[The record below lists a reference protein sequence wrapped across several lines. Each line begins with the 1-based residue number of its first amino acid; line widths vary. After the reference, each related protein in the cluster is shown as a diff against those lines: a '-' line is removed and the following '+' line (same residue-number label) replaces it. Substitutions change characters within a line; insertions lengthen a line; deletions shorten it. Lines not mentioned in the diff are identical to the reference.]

1 MWKWLVIVNLLRILL
16 VDHSIDVKTEEP
28 WSNHII
34 LVAFLATVTLTS
46 PADTVSRRHSWVQMA
61 PPARSLVTTCSLQP
75 GYSSHCTVSLTFGG
89 ISPTRR
95 RHSLFIYVVSCLE
108 TTLFIGLNWTPQ
120 AQKGQS
126 KCVYGYLGCTIK
138 CYNVIKIA

>member
-1 MWKWLVIVNLLRILL
+1 MSKWVVTVNVLRILL

-75 GYSSHCTVSLTFGG
+75 GYSSHCTVTDTFGG

-95 RHSLFIYVVSCLE
+95 RHSLSR
-108 TTLFIGLNWTPQ
+108 NK
-120 AQKGQS
+120 QKKG
-126 KCVYGYLGCTIK
+126 KANRCTDILLGCTIK
-138 CYNVIKIA
+138 CYYVIKIA